1 MKALVSQDANVAG
14 SVSCGSGCIIQQTA
28 EVVGILGR
36 KSKTKSFF
44 FVLKLSSPEVMMGDG
59 NLVECAVIKA
69 TKESRPVVIGS
80 GNVFEDKCVIENSQ
94 VFDDESFAFAL
105 VCT

>member
-1 MKALVSQDANVAG
+1 
-14 SVSCGSGCIIQQTA
+14 
-28 EVVGILGR
+28 
-36 KSKTKSFF
+36 
-44 FVLKLSSPEVMMGDG
+44 MMGDG